1 MTEIEIIKELFRAF
15 STKEDI
21 CVMLFDGSSR
31 TGAVCSFDG
40 EKVLLNEAE
49 IAISSIVRVGKEEA
63 VPAQPVLEMVAEETN
78 AGFIS
83 ALLHGNKEEVERYF
97 ANPEML
103 ASDGFTE
110 QEVDAICSKKSIPL
124 PWSDDERNSTYNQA
138 RRVYAILGVKD
149 GIAQRLFEKVLAGSS
164 SSRLCKKAVGALVEI
179 YCVVSPE
186 HLLSIWTA
194 HKDMIIQECSWCL
207 NLARALVRLKE
218 YSIATELIDSIPPH
232 FDMREVFLVT
242 DFCKKYGTFTLL
254 PNALESAIIAGD
266 VPRLRL
272 IAMDA
277 EMLANIGYVPDEI
290 KQIQDSLKQNIN
302 FSMQDDL
309 SVAKR
314 LISFQNNKNHA
325 AEYYYV
331 SSMQTGKK
339 LIPAAQGLFEIYAYE
354 NRQVEL
360 HSIFERYLASTWP
373 QRKDET
379 GLAYISSLLQCGHYQ
394 KALEFWK
401 PNAELLEI
409 DPVVL
414 IYMLLELNA
423 TDEDI
428 QQSVSLPFKVS
439 HSNIDVA
446 KRVLVR
452 LVNREG
458 TEIIDAYLADMFDA
472 AFAFLDCGNFGELS
486 EILDN
491 GYALGSHSN
500 VGAGLSALKNGFNES
515 NPLMLW
521 FQRIALR
528 YTNDELIN
536 AVRNAITVYVNKQ
549 LAQHSDV
556 ADMVRYIQDLGIDI
570 PSDLRVYLRPQFTNR
585 DERNAWLDQ
594 YISNASDIN
603 ETGFDLFCQ
612 VADEPNDLFWLHRF
626 ICCMAKHDS
635 PFTEKVIEKATEIL
649 MMEVSSEADLCC
661 INEMTN
667 CILMLGERTTLPV
680 DTLVVLFHGF
690 LFAERKAE
698 AYIVETILRNTTW
711 VSPENTNALVP
722 MPASEKLNGFSLF
735 QVLSDALASSD
746 IHDVD
751 KMFSAW
757 GQYFRVTDSDVS
769 RLSAIRDHYSD
780 PNQWSDEEKESLA
793 KHLFASPATPLYWQ
807 LLTVIHSNADASTR
821 INIQFHRAIAENV
834 SASSA
839 LENAIGYKLNDYV
852 AAILQYMLVESNP
865 DEFIR
870 LSSLIIRILNKYP
883 ELLDTDS
890 AASLLRSLNENAA
903 LRTDLQ
909 AWECVLDVAMEIA
922 FVGDAVETFAEW
934 FSPYLATSYP
944 ESNCRF
950 LCNLLLRKPE
960 EKELILSAFEEI
972 QKSAQT
978 SALIKI
984 VVDILSS
991 TKQDA
996 LTEVQRDVLKIIT
1009 QCRKN
1014 IDENILYKYYTTS
1027 VSGKPSSHILAVC
1040 RYFEQY
1046 APELR
1051 VFEDIQKYEI
1061 LRGKACDDDMLALY
1075 VAEYASLSELE
1086 RPERIA
1092 KVIINLIPGELY
1104 LKAKGYEVQ
1113 SAFYLGRKLLKGYR
1127 LQEINSRKDA
1137 FKSLDKVFNAEKY
1150 PDLALAFMRS
1160 CFTRQWNSFI
1170 LYDLDNRFIND
1181 ILKNDATI
1189 KNLLFKKSYEVL
1201 KSGIL
1206 AILDSDADIEN
1217 LIDRVDA
1224 LYAACG
1230 GIRRSKNYLRRIQKM
1245 NEEDQSVLRK
1255 VFSLRIESKTL
1266 RQLGVAGA
1274 AILSVPN
1281 NEKVAY
1287 LIGMLESRSLT
1298 ELFDNNECLNVLLL
1312 MPVETATAI
1321 SEIYTTFFFKSTD
1334 NLFSR
1339 YLKNQSEDH
1348 TIIEFSHETEEELPN
1363 TCEPFRMRYLKAK
1376 KAFESCDKPA
1386 PKPVARKYAYTKAEY
1401 LNEIVK
1407 VDSSSDM
1414 ELLRPSPMDYLSVI
1428 TWQFNK
1434 GSVDDIKTYIWKLE
1448 TALLMPCLAHV
1459 LTLLGQYPQSY
1470 AAVNLIADYD
1480 WKIASQQIL
1489 YRTIYFNVTCDE
1501 DRDIKNVLAQ
1511 QVQDDREYFI
1521 GKFLPVND
1529 EQRPMYVEKMQ
1540 ALCSFA
1546 DELLKYMAFN
1556 GIDVSWAVIDMNRFN
1571 KSVAFYT
1578 QNINVSEETLPS
1590 TTLQQDNSIHD
1601 AIVALISPGYLSNCI
1616 SAATAVRSSSLT
1628 SDSIPGI
1635 TDCASML
1642 KYLVEKTSDAI
1653 TRSDLLTARN
1663 LVRWIYL
1670 LRMEESEFSRET
1682 FSQVLSLISAEDSVF
1697 KLQWDYI
1704 LTNLYRYFENIE
1716 SLQTLARLTE
1726 MDISNLRNIA
1736 QIRNAEV
1743 RILRKEDIDEWN
1755 TIIDVLSNLAGI
1767 DFSRAAE
1774 SEQTLRLIGCR
1785 TKLVSIIEKKS
1796 SSLFDQISSNLLLLI
1811 NGQIAVL
1818 RHNPELAI
1826 TVLGE
1831 DPTNTQI
1838 ILWEDD
1844 NQNGKLYAIVTNV
1857 GGADCKQI
1865 SLVSYINTKR
1875 VKECWINTI
1884 YVGEKIPVEQ
1894 AFSIEDLIDGVVTW
1908 DIELSYYDNEKNKTV
1923 VLAHKT
1929 SATVQIGGEPLNRGQ
1944 ISTGNPARGNSF
1956 VGRSRELALLRK
1968 HYSDISETPS
1978 LLIRGLRRS
1987 GKSSILLRLADELRK
2002 KNNLLVASVDGQSIA
2017 GDIRSAFIDKVLD
2030 SIRMNYRN
2038 NPDCAEIVQT
2048 QLMSFANEWKQR
2060 TANGNWIG
2068 QLDMFYYELSQLFNK
2083 KLLVMIDEMESIF
2096 YSNRFVSALEEEA
2109 LYSALRSLI
2118 QRHENF
2124 VSFVFCGSDKLLTS
2138 CLEQRRES
2146 QMFQTLQFIEV
2157 GRMNNADIREIF
2169 RMQSEKYEVRFTSDA
2184 VDAIWQYT
2192 HGLVWYAKLLG
2203 YIVINNIL
2211 ENDLTIRADIN
2222 RCDISNA
2229 VQMLINGEIGTD
2241 KYDLVDASLN
2251 TARSAIVHAMASV
2264 MPDFNKDVS
2273 VDEISTALKLMQM
2286 EGYKDP
2292 RNGEPVPAMNEKVI
2306 KQHLM
2311 FLERMQLV
2319 IANTS
2324 KTKYSF
2330 AAELYRL
2337 FFRKEKKLH
2346 VFEERRLK

>member
-1 MTEIEIIKELFRAF
+1 MTEIEIVKALFKALSSKEI
-15 STKEDI
+15 I
-21 CVMLFDGSSR
+21 CVVLMDGSR
-31 TGAVCSFDG
+31 LNGLVVSFDG
-40 EKVLLNEAE
+40 EKILMNDSE
-49 IAISSIVRVGKEEA
+49 IAISSIVSVVKEETA
-63 VPAQPVLEMVAEETN
+63 PAQHILEINMEETN
-78 AGFIS
+78 SGFIS
-83 ALLHGNKEEVERYF
+83 ALLHGNKEEAEQYF
-97 ANPEML
+97 SNPELL
-103 ASDGFTE
+103 AAEGFTM
-110 QEVDAICSKKSIPL
+110 QEADTICRKKTIPV
-124 PWSDDERNSTYNQA
+124 PWSDDERNVTYNQA
-138 RRVYAILGVKD
+138 RRVYAILGIKD
-149 GIAQRLFEKVLAGSS
+149 GIAQRLFEKVLDETTSS
-164 SSRLCKKAVGALVEI
+164 KLCKKAVGALVEI

-186 HLLSIWTA
+186 QLLSIWDA
-194 HKDMIIQECSWCL
+194 HKDMIIQEYSWCL

-218 YSIATELIDSIPPH
+218 YSILAELMDSIPPH

-277 EMLANIGYVPDEI
+277 EMLESMGYVPDEI
-290 KQIQDSLKQNIN
+290 VQIQDGLKQNIN

-314 LISFQNNKNHA
+314 LVSFQNNKNHA

-331 SSMQTGKK
+331 SSIQTGKK
-339 LIPAAQGLFEIYAYE
+339 AIPAAQGLFEIYAGE
-354 NRQVEL
+354 NRQTEM
-360 HSIFERYLASTWP
+360 HSVFERYLASTWP
-373 QRKDET
+373 HRKDET
-379 GLAYISSLLQCGHYQ
+379 GLVYISSLLQCGYYQ
-394 KALEFWK
+394 KALDFWK
-401 PNAELLEI
+401 PNAELLNV
-409 DPVVL
+409 DPVTL
-414 IYMLLELNA
+414 LYMLLELNA
-423 TDEDI
+423 TEEDL
-428 QQSVSLPFKVS
+428 QQAVSLPIKVS
-439 HSNIDVA
+439 QPNIDTA

-452 LVNREG
+452 LLNREG
-458 TEIIDAYLADMFDA
+458 TANIDAYLSDVFDA
-472 AFAFLDCGNFGELS
+472 SFAFLDCSSFEEIT

-491 GYALGSHSN
+491 GYALSLRSS
-500 VGAGLSALKNGFNES
+500 VGAGLFALKNGFDES
-515 NPLMLW
+515 NPFKPW
-521 FQRIALR
+521 FQKIALR
-528 YTNDELIN
+528 YTNNELIN
-536 AVRNAITVYVNKQ
+536 AVRNIITVYVNKQ
-549 LAQHSDV
+549 LALHSDV
-556 ADMVRYIQDLGIDI
+556 ADMIRYMQDLGIDI
-570 PSDLRVYLRPQFTNR
+570 PSDLRVYLRPQFANQ
-585 DERNAWLDQ
+585 DERNTWLDQ
-594 YISNASDIN
+594 YISNVLEID
-603 ETGFDLFCQ
+603 ETSFDVFCQ
-612 VADEPNDLFWLHRF
+612 VADEPNDLFRLHRF
-626 ICCMAKHDS
+626 ICGIAKRDL
-635 PFTEKVIEKATEIL
+635 PFVEKVIEKATEVL
-649 MMEVSSEADLCC
+649 KAEVTSDADLRC
-661 INEMTN
+661 INEMSN
-667 CILMLGERTTLPV
+667 CILELGESHMLPA
-680 DTLVVLFHGF
+680 DTLEVLLYGF
-690 LFAERKAE
+690 RFADRKAE
-698 AYIVETILRNTTW
+698 ACIVEAILRNIIG
-711 VSPENTNALVP
+711 VSLENSNAPFL
-722 MPASEKLNGFSLF
+722 MPASKKLNESSLF
-735 QVLSDALASSD
+735 QVLSNVLASSD

-751 KMFSAW
+751 RMFSTW
-757 GQYFRVTDSDVS
+757 GQYFRVTDIDVS
-769 RLSAIRDHYSD
+769 HLSSIRGHYSN
-780 PNQWSDEEKESLA
+780 PEQWSDEEKESLA
-793 KHLFASPATPLYWQ
+793 KHVFASPATPLYWQ
-807 LLTVIHSNADASTR
+807 LLSVIHSNADPSTR

-834 SASSA
+834 STSSA
-839 LENAIGYKLNDYV
+839 LENAIGHKLNDYV
-852 AAILQYMLVESNP
+852 TAILKYMLAESTPN
-865 DEFIR
+865 EFSR

-883 ELLDTDS
+883 ELLDNDS
-890 AASLLRSLNENAA
+890 ATVLLNSLNKNAA

-922 FVGDAVETFAEW
+922 FVGEAVTTFAEW

-944 ESNCRF
+944 ENNCRF
-950 LCNLLLRKPE
+950 LCNLLLHKPD
-960 EKELILSAFEEI
+960 EKDLILSAFEEI

-991 TKQDA
+991 TEQDA
-996 LTEVQRDVLKIIT
+996 LTEVQCDVLKIIT
-1009 QCRKN
+1009 QCRKI

-1027 VSGKPSSHILAVC
+1027 VSDKSSSHILAVC

-1051 VFEDIQKYEI
+1051 TFEDIKKYEI
-1061 LRGKACDDDMLALY
+1061 LRGEVSDDDVLALY
-1075 VAEYASLSELE
+1075 VAEYASLKELE

-1104 LKAKGYEVQ
+1104 LKAKGYDVQ
-1113 SAFYLGRKLLKGYR
+1113 SAFSLGKKLLKGYR
-1127 LQEINSRKDA
+1127 LKEINSRKDA
-1137 FKSLDKVFNAEKY
+1137 FKSLDKVFSAEKY
-1150 PDLALAFMRS
+1150 PDLALVFMRS
-1160 CFTRQWNSFI
+1160 CFTRQWNSFV
-1170 LYDLDNRFIND
+1170 LYDVDNRFIND
-1181 ILKNDATI
+1181 ILKNDATV

-1201 KSGIL
+1201 KGGIL
-1206 AILDSDADIEN
+1206 AILESSADVEN

-1274 AILSVPN
+1274 AILSIPS

-1298 ELFDNNECLNVLLL
+1298 ELFDNNECLDVLSLL
-1312 MPVETATAI
+1312 PVETATAI

-1348 TIIEFSHETEEELPN
+1348 AIIEFSHETEEELPN
-1363 TCEPFRMRYLKAK
+1363 TCGPFRARYLKAK
-1376 KAFESCDKPA
+1376 KAFESCDKPV
-1386 PKPVARKYAYTKAEY
+1386 PKPVARKYAHTKAEY

-1556 GIDVSWAVIDMNRFN
+1556 GIDVSWAAIDMNRFN

-1578 QNINVSEETLPS
+1578 QDRNVSEETLPS

-1642 KYLVEKTSDAI
+1642 KYLAEKTSDAI

-1682 FSQVLSLISAEDSVF
+1682 FGQVLSLISAEDSVF

-1736 QIRNAEV
+1736 QIRNAQV

-1838 ILWEDD
+1838 ISWEDD

-1894 AFSIEDLIDGVVTW
+1894 AFSIEDLVDGVVTW

-2038 NPDCAEIVQT
+2038 HPECAEIVQT

-2222 RCDISNA
+2222 RCDISDA
-2229 VQMLINGEIGTD
+2229 VQILINGEIGTD

-2251 TARSAIVHAMASV
+2251 VARSSIVHAMASV
-2264 MPDFNKDVS
+2264 MPDFNKEVS

-2286 EGYKDP
+2286 EGYKDS
-2292 RNGEPVPAMNEKVI
+2292 RNGEPVPSLNEKAI

>member
-21 CVMLFDGSSR
+21 CVVLMDGSNR

-40 EKVLLNEAE
+40 EKVLLDGAE
-49 IAISSIVRVGKEEA
+49 IAISSIVSVGKKETA
-63 VPAQPVLEMVAEETN
+63 PAQPILEMEMEETN
-78 AGFIS
+78 SGFIS
-83 ALLHGNKEEVERYF
+83 ALLHGNKEEAERYF
-97 ANPEML
+97 ASPELL
-103 ASDGFTE
+103 AEDGFTD
-110 QEVDAICSKKSIPL
+110 QEVDAICRKKSNPI
-124 PWSDDERNSTYNQA
+124 PWSDDDRNATYNQA
-138 RRVYAILGVKD
+138 RRVYEILGTKD
-149 GIAQRLFEKVLAGSS
+149 GIAQRLFEKVISESS
-164 SSRLCKKAVGALVEI
+164 SPKLCKKAVGALVEI
-179 YCVVSPE
+179 YCAVNPE
-186 HLLSIWTA
+186 QLLPIWNT
-194 HKDMIIQECSWCL
+194 HKDMIIQEYSCCL
-207 NLARALVRLKE
+207 KLARALVRLKE

-242 DFCKKYGTFTLL
+242 DFCKKYGTFALF

-272 IAMDA
+272 IAVDA
-277 EMLANIGYVPDEI
+277 EMMANIGYAADEI

-314 LISFQNNKNHA
+314 LVSFQNNKNHA

-331 SSMQTGKK
+331 SSIQTAKK
-339 LIPAAQGLFEIYAYE
+339 PIPAAQGLFEIYALE
-354 NRQVEL
+354 NRQAEL
-360 HSIFERYLASTWP
+360 HSIFERYLAPTWP
-373 QRKDET
+373 QRKDAT
-379 GLAYISSLLQCGHYQ
+379 GPAYISSLLQCGYYQ
-394 KALEFWK
+394 KAQEFWK

-414 IYMLLELNA
+414 LYMLLELNA

-428 QQSVSLPFKVS
+428 QQAVSLPIKVS
-439 HSNIDVA
+439 QSNIDVA
-446 KRVLVR
+446 KRVLIR
-452 LVNREG
+452 LLNREG
-458 TEIIDAYLADMFDA
+458 TESTDVYLADIFDA
-472 AFAFLDCGNFGELS
+472 AFAFFDSGSFGE
-486 EILDN
+486 INKIIDN
-491 GYALGSHSN
+491 GYSSSSHTN
-500 VGAGLSALKNGFNES
+500 MGAGLSALKNGFNES
-515 NPLMLW
+515 NPLMSW
-521 FQRIALR
+521 FQKIAPR
-528 YTNDELIN
+528 YTNNELIN
-536 AVRNAITVYVNKQ
+536 AVRNAIAVYVNKQ

-556 ADMVRYIQDLGIDI
+556 AEMVRYIQQIGIDI
-570 PSDLRVYLRPQFTNR
+570 PSDLRVYLRPQFANR

-594 YISNASDIN
+594 RISNASEID
-603 ETGFDLFCQ
+603 ETGFELFCQ
-612 VADEPNDLFWLHRF
+612 IADEPNDLFRLHRF
-626 ICCMAKHDS
+626 IYSIVKPDL
-635 PFTEKVIEKATEIL
+635 PFVEKVIEKATEIL
-649 MMEVSSEADLCC
+649 KMEVSAGADLCC
-661 INEMTN
+661 VNEMTN
-667 CILMLGERTTLPV
+667 CILVLGEKNTLPRE
-680 DTLVVLFHGF
+680 TLEVLFHGF
-690 LFAERKAE
+690 LFAERNAE
-698 AYIVETILRNTTW
+698 AYIVETILRN
-711 VSPENTNALVP
+711 SMGISLENTSALAP
-722 MPASEKLNGFSLF
+722 MPVCEKLKGFSLF
-735 QVLSDALASSD
+735 QVVSDVLASSD

-751 KMFSAW
+751 KMISAW
-757 GQYFRVTDSDVS
+757 GQYFCITDSDVS

-780 PNQWSDEEKESLA
+780 PKQWSNEEKESLA
-793 KHLFASPATPLYWQ
+793 KHLFASPTTPLYWQ

-821 INIQFHRAIAENV
+821 INIQFHRAIAENI
-834 SASSA
+834 STSSA

-852 AAILQYMLVESNP
+852 MAILKYMLDKSNP

-890 AASLLRSLNENAA
+890 ATSLLRSLNENAS

-922 FVGDAVETFAEW
+922 FVGDAVATFAEW

-950 LCNLLLRKPE
+950 ICNLLLRKPE
-960 EKELILSAFEEI
+960 EKELILFAFEEI

-984 VVDILSS
+984 VIDILSS
-991 TKQDA
+991 TEQCA
-996 LTEVQRDVLKIIT
+996 LTEVQCDVLRIIT

-1014 IDENILYKYYTTS
+1014 IDENTLYKYYATS
-1027 VSGKPSSHILAVC
+1027 VSDKSSSHILAVC
-1040 RYFEQY
+1040 RYFMQY
-1046 APELR
+1046 APDLR
-1051 VFEDIQKYEI
+1051 VFEDIKKYEI
-1061 LRGKACDDDMLALY
+1061 LRAEASDDDVLALY
-1075 VAEYASLSELE
+1075 VAEYASLNELE

-1104 LKAKGYEVQ
+1104 LKAKGYDVQ
-1113 SAFYLGRKLLKGYR
+1113 SAFYLGKKLLKGYR
-1127 LQEINSRKDA
+1127 LKEINSKKDA
-1137 FKSLDKVFNAEKY
+1137 FESLDKIFNVEKY
-1150 PDLALAFMRS
+1150 PELALAFMRS
-1160 CFTRQWNSFI
+1160 CFTRQWKSFI
-1170 LYDLDNRFIND
+1170 LYDIDNRFIND
-1181 ILKNDATI
+1181 ILKNDTTI

-1201 KSGIL
+1201 KGGIL

-1245 NEEDQSVLRK
+1245 SEEDQAVLRK

-1287 LIGMLESRSLT
+1287 LIGMLESRNLT
-1298 ELFDNNECLNVLLL
+1298 ELFDNNECLYVLSL

-1321 SEIYTTFFFKSTD
+1321 AEIYTTFFFKSTD

-1348 TIIEFSHETEEELPN
+1348 TIIEFSHETEEETPN
-1363 TCEPFRMRYLKAK
+1363 TCGPFRARYLKAK
-1376 KAFESCDKPA
+1376 RALDDCDKPA
-1386 PKPVARKYAYTKAEY
+1386 PKLVARKYAYTKAEY
-1401 LNEIVK
+1401 LNEILK
-1407 VDSSSDM
+1407 ADSSSDL

-1434 GSVDDIKTYIWKLE
+1434 GSVDDIKSYIWRLD
-1448 TALLMPCLAHV
+1448 TALLMPCLSHV

-1480 WKIASQQIL
+1480 WKKASLQML
-1489 YRTIYFNVTCDE
+1489 YRTISFNVTCDE
-1501 DRDIKNVLAQ
+1501 DREIKNAVAQ
-1511 QVQDDREYFI
+1511 QVLDDREYYI

-1529 EQRPMYVEKMQ
+1529 EQRPMYVSKMQ

-1556 GIDVSWAVIDMNRFN
+1556 GIDVSWASIDMNRFN
-1571 KSVAFYT
+1571 KSIAFYA
-1578 QNINVSEETLPS
+1578 QDRNVSEETAP
-1590 TTLQQDNSIHD
+1590 TTLQPDSSIHD
-1601 AIVALISPGYLSNCI
+1601 AIIALISPGYLSNCI
-1616 SAATAVRSSSLT
+1616 SAATAARSSNLT
-1628 SDSIPGI
+1628 SDSIPEI
-1635 TDCASML
+1635 MDCASML
-1642 KYLVEKTSDAI
+1642 KCLAEKTNDAI

-1670 LRMEESEFSRET
+1670 LRMEESEFSREM
-1682 FSQVLSLISAEDSVF
+1682 FAHVLSLISEEDSVF
-1697 KLQWDYI
+1697 KVQWDYI
-1704 LTNLYRYFENIE
+1704 LTDLYRYFENIE

-1726 MDISNLRNIA
+1726 TDISNLCNIA
-1736 QIRNAEV
+1736 QIRNEQV

-1785 TKLVSIIEKKS
+1785 TKLVTIIEKKT

-1818 RHNPELAI
+1818 RHNPELTI
-1826 TVLGE
+1826 TVLEEG
-1831 DPTNTQI
+1831 PTDTQT

-1894 AFSIEDLIDGVVTW
+1894 TFSIEDLIDGVVTW
-1908 DIELSYYDNEKNKTV
+1908 DIELSYYDSEKNKTV
-1923 VLAHKT
+1923 MLAHKT
-1929 SATVQIGGEPLNRGQ
+1929 SAIVQIGGDPLNRGQ
-1944 ISTGNPARGNSF
+1944 ISTGNPARGSSF

-1968 HYSDISETPS
+1968 HYADISETPS

-2002 KNNLLVASVDGQSIA
+2002 KNNLIVASVDGQSIA

-2146 QMFQTLQFIEV
+2146 QMFQTLQFVEV

-2286 EGYKDP
+2286 EGYKDS
-2292 RNGEPVPAMNEKVI
+2292 RNGEPVPSMNEKAI